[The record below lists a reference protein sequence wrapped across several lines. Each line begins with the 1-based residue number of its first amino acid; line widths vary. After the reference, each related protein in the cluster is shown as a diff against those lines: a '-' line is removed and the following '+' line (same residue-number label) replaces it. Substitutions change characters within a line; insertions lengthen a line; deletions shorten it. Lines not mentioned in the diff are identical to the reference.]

1 MKTTILTTT
10 AIAIFSLAAMADSS
24 FGQGLSTKV
33 KQLHNLHGNSKQLQA
48 FKHQGGKHQ
57 GGKHQGGKNK
67 GGKQKVGKYYGGQ
80 HQQFI
85 VPPGYH
91 QPTPKLGFQG
101 QILGGYGMKVVS
113 VNWGTPAQKVGL
125 ESGDVITQING
136 RQIRSQWDYDQ
147 ALRNAAK
154 YHSGRVNLLVRNVR
168 FDWGWKVPEYVS
180 STTFLQG
187 FGYPAGPIG
196 PQSVGRQVAAQQR

>member
-10 AIAIFSLAAMADSS
+10 AIAIFSLAALANSA
-24 FGQGLSTKV
+24 FAQGKNTKTD
-33 KQLHNLHGNSKQLQA
+33 QPQNQHGKSKHIQFFQ
-48 FKHQGGKHQ
+48 HQGGQHQ
-57 GGKHQGGKNK
+57 
-67 GGKQKVGKYYGGQ
+67 GGQ

-85 VPPGYH
+85 VEPGYN

-113 VNWGTPAQKVGL
+113 VNWGTPAQRIGL

-147 ALRNAAK
+147 ALRDAAM
-154 YHSGRVNLLVRNVR
+154 YYSGRVNLQVRNVR
-168 FDWGWKVPEYVS
+168 YDWGWNVPEYVS
-180 STTFLQG
+180 STTFLEG

-196 PQSVGRQVAAQQR
+196 PQSVGPQVAAQQR